1 LARQLHACGFATA
14 QQPYYQRPNKIAW
27 RAEFNHFSE
36 ICTNKAAKIV
46 KNFQFQAYRG
56 TLPHHGGRTDIV
68 RAEPNSYLASL
79 CASEILRL
87 LCPATLEFKIAERP
101 PDINI
106 IKTAIEVQQIKLGS
120 VDVHKE
126 LSLNWQHYQA

>member
-1 LARQLHACGFATA
+1 M
-14 QQPYYQRPNKIAW
+14 PY
-27 RAEFNHFSE
+27 
-36 ICTNKAAKIV
+36 
-46 KNFQFQAYRG
+46 
-56 TLPHHGGRTDIV
+56 HGGRTDIV

-120 VDVHKE
+120 GDVHTE
-126 LSLNWQHYQA
+126 LSLNWQHYQAQNLNVFADDVEIVMQFTWPERRQKQKQFRINAGLCQPVTSPAICLSYATCRR